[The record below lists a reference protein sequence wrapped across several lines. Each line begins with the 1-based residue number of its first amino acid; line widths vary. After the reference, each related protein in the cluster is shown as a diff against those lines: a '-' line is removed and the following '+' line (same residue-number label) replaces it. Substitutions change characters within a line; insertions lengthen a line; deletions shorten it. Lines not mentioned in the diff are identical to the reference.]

1 MAIVNLLLGIWTVYF
16 LFSLILKPIG
26 RLIRA
31 LELKMQE
38 RPKQR
43 VGPNLKEDGCYI
55 INSSKSIDQR
65 ELDTVRVLRLSKNGR
80 YALLQS
86 MRTGVART
94 YDKNRDFVVMDEFDG
109 KMWMENNMI
118 RWDVQRTV
126 KQDGSKVLQMVKK

>member
-1 MAIVNLLLGIWTVYF
+1 
-16 LFSLILKPIG
+16 
-26 RLIRA
+26 
-31 LELKMQE
+31 
-38 RPKQR
+38 
-43 VGPNLKEDGCYI
+43 
-55 INSSKSIDQR
+55 
-65 ELDTVRVLRLSKNGR
+65 
-80 YALLQS
+80 